1 MIKAVNIRKQYGD
14 AEILHGVDLQVQK
27 GEFVSIMGKSG
38 SGKSTLL
45 NILAGNLKPDAG
57 QVFLDGSDI
66 SQISEKEMAKLRRT
80 KLGFVYQSLN
90 LIGTLSGSDNIL
102 LPLYLNKDDIA
113 EGKKKMK
120 ELSSYLGIDHLL
132 CRFPDQMSGGERQR
146 VAIARSMLHD
156 PLVLMLDEPT
166 GSLDNRSTVEVME
179 LLCKLNRE
187 RGITVLQV
195 THSEE
200 AAAYGSRIIRLSDG
214 EVVSQ

>member
-90 LIGTLSGSDNIL
+90 LIGTLSGIDNIL

-120 ELSSYLGIDHLL
+120 ELSSYLGIDRLL
-132 CRFPDQMSGGERQR
+132 ERFPDQMSGGERQR

-214 EVVSQ
+214 EVVTQ

>member
-57 QVFLDGSDI
+57 QVFLDGTDI
-66 SQISEKEMAKLRRT
+66 SRISEKEMAKLRRT

-113 EGKKKMK
+113 EGKKKLK
-120 ELSSYLGIDHLL
+120 ELSSYLGIDRLL
-132 CRFPDQMSGGERQR
+132 ERFPDQMSGGERQR

-187 RGITVLQV
+187 RGITILQV

-214 EVVSQ
+214 EVVTQ

>member
-120 ELSSYLGIDHLL
+120 ELSSYLGIDRLL

-187 RGITVLQV
+187 RGITILQV

-200 AAAYGSRIIRLSDG
+200 AAAYGTRIIRLSDG